1 MTIWRKVHDLINEW
15 TNERM
20 NERSNERTDYLS
32 DVKRKSYAL
41 CLKGID
47 TYWIDTYLVKG
58 ATSRITQLEKAGKF
72 FQVCHS

>member
-32 DVKRKSYAL
+32 DVNRKSYAL
-41 CLKGID
+41 CLKGIELQED
-47 TYWIDTYLVKG
+47 IELNVMLSWYIL
-58 ATSRITQLEKAGKF
+58 S
-72 FQVCHS
+72 